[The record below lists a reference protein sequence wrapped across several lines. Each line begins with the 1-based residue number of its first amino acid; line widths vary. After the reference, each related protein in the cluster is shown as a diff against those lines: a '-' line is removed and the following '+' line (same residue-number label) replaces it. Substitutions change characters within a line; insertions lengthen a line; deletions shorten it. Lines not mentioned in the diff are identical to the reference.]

1 MKLIDVTG
9 EDELVPVCPSHKH
22 VALKSET
29 IKTVTG
35 EVVGYWRC
43 PVDNKVYREDTPY
56 RR

>member
-1 MKLIDVTG
+1 MKLLDVTG
-9 EDELVPVCPSHKH
+9 EDELVPVCPNHKH